1 MIKAEDLTVIFIK
14 KGFLRKKRIRA
25 LDGFSLNV
33 ERGDIFGLLGPNGAG
48 KSTAMYCFLGLIRP
62 NKGNVTIFGQIPEPG
77 SKMFE
82 RIAYVPEEPHY
93 HLYLTIEEAIR
104 YYASLYMKEIP
115 NSRIQEA
122 IERVGLSEFKDLR
135 MEKCS
140 KGMKQKVGIATC
152 LLNTPEILFLDE
164 PTRGLDPIV
173 VREFRNILLEVN
185 GRGTTILIN
194 SHILSEIEMICNRV
208 AIIDRGRVVVQ
219 DELRNLM
226 NFDPENY
233 SVEFDKTEEIPGYIT
248 HIIRSSRGVKGE
260 IPTSRLRDF
269 FDFASQKRL
278 KIYECSL
285 KRASLE
291 ETFFKYISGEAE

>member
-1 MIKAEDLTVIFIK
+1 M
-14 KGFLRKKRIRA
+14 
-25 LDGFSLNV
+25 
-33 ERGDIFGLLGPNGAG
+33 
-48 KSTAMYCFLGLIRP
+48 
-62 NKGNVTIFGQIPEPG
+62 
-77 SKMFE
+77 
-82 RIAYVPEEPHY
+82 
-93 HLYLTIEEAIR
+93 
-104 YYASLYMKEIP
+104 
-115 NSRIQEA
+115 
-122 IERVGLSEFKDLR
+122 
-135 MEKCS
+135 
-140 KGMKQKVGIATC
+140 
-152 LLNTPEILFLDE
+152 
-164 PTRGLDPIV
+164 
-173 VREFRNILLEVN
+173 N